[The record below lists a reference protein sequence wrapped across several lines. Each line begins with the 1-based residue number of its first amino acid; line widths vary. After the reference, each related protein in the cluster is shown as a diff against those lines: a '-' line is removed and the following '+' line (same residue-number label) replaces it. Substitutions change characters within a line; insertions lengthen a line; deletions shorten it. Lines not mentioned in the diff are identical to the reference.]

1 MIPISVTVNT
11 LKTEAF
17 SMQYIRFGSG
27 EKSMV
32 ILPGLSVQSVMPLAQ
47 DVAKAY
53 EIFSEQYTVYL
64 FDRRAELPE
73 EYTVRDMALDTAK
86 AMDALGLK
94 DVDLFGVSQGGMM
107 ALVIAIERGDLV
119 HRLALGSTTSRVS
132 ADRAPA
138 LNEWVRLAEAQ
149 DGPGLYLAFGR
160 EVYPPA
166 MYEQFKD
173 ALRAAGESV
182 TAEDF
187 RRFVILTKGMNGF
200 NVTDRLTEIRCPV
213 LVIGEMNDQ
222 VLDSDDTMEIAV
234 KLDDQPGFR
243 LFMYAGYGHAA
254 YDTAPDYKQ
263 RVYRF
268 FDA

>member
-1 MIPISVTVNT
+1 
-11 LKTEAF
+11 
-17 SMQYIRFGSG
+17 MQYIRFGSG
-27 EKSMV
+27 KQNMV
-32 ILPGLSVQSVMPLAQ
+32 ILPGLSVQSVMPLAE
-47 DVAKAY
+47 DVANAY
-53 EIFSEQYTVYL
+53 RVFSDKYTVYL
-64 FDRRAELPE
+64 FDRRADLPE
-73 EYTVRDMALDTAK
+73 KYTVRDMALDTAK

-119 HRLALGSTTSRVS
+119 RRLALGSTTSRVS
-132 ADRAPA
+132 AERTPVLD
-138 LNEWVRLAEAQ
+138 EWTRLAQAQ
-149 DGPGLYLAFGR
+149 DGPGLYLSFGR

-166 MYEQFKD
+166 MYAQFED
-173 ALRAAGESV
+173 ALRAAGAGV

-222 VLDSDDTMEIAV
+222 VLDADDTMEIAV
-234 KLDDQPGFR
+234 KLDEQPGFR

-254 YDTAPDYKQ
+254 YDTAPDYKE
-263 RVYRF
+263 RVFRF
-268 FDA
+268 FDQ